1 MRICK
6 FCGASESTAKWVT
19 RKGNSVGL
27 VCLSCTAKNASLKR
41 LDPTYRELTNTRTK
55 LCNQAKR
62 NTVEGRA
69 NYREYNKKY
78 SAARRKCPIELEKS
92 RSYSRAWA
100 CKKLANPEY
109 KQQRYK
115 LHNAR
120 FKEKRL
126 SDPAFA
132 AKLRVKTLLYC
143 ALRGVGYLKSNA
155 ATSIFCCSYQELLQ
169 HLGCEC
175 GIPAGTSV
183 DHFLPMALARTKE
196 NAKTL
201 NHYTNLQL
209 LSTADNLEKS
219 DWIASIGCRARD
231 LTDEQANLIVE
242 NFRKTL

>member
-1 MRICK
+1 MRVCK
-6 FCGASESTAKWVT
+6 FCSSLESEVKWVT
-19 RKGNSVGL
+19 RKGNAVGL
-27 VCLSCTAKNASLKR
+27 VCLSCVAKQAALKR
-41 LDPTYRELTNTRTK
+41 LDPAYRELANNRTK
-55 LCNQAKR
+55 LCNRAKLE
-62 NTVEGRA
+62 TEEGRA
-69 NYREYNKKY
+69 HCRKYNKEY

-100 CKKLANPEY
+100 CKKLTNPAY
-109 KQQRYK
+109 KQERYK

-143 ALRGVGYLKSNA
+143 ALRGVGYLKSDA
-155 ATSIFCCSYQELLQ
+155 AASIFCCSYQELLQ
-169 HLGCEC
+169 YLGCEH

-183 DHFLPMALARTKE
+183 DHILPMALARTEE

-231 LTDEQANLIVE
+231 LSDEHANLIVE